1 MVELDP
7 KRTAEI
13 KSNLSIFLN
22 QLEDQA
28 RNCGRNAAEITVIA
42 VTKGF
47 PAADLLALHSLGIRD
62 FGESRDQE
70 IRSKLAE
77 IAETN
82 FHLHFIG
89 QLQRNKVKSVCSYA
103 SAIHSVDRIEL
114 VNEMT
119 KLANQGIAVP
129 KILIQVNL
137 DPESSNS
144 RGGTQA
150 NQVLELAR
158 VSAENGLTLAG
169 LMAVAPLSADPADA
183 FRIFSEVATEF
194 ASEFPDATWRSIGMS
209 NDWHL
214 AVAAGAT
221 HLRIGSALLGNRG

>member
-1 MVELDP
+1 MAEIDP

-13 KSNLSIFLN
+13 ESNLSIFLN

-28 RNCGRNAAEITVIA
+28 HNCGRDTAEITVIA

-89 QLQRNKVKSVCSYA
+89 QLQRNKVKNVCSYA

-114 VNEMT
+114 VSEMT

-144 RGGTQA
+144 RGGTQV

-158 VSAENGLTLAG
+158 VSAESGLTLAG
-169 LMAVAPLSADPADA
+169 LMAVAPLAADPADA
-183 FRIFSEVATEF
+183 FRRFSEVATEF
-194 ASEFPDATWRSIGMS
+194 ASEFPGATWRSIGMS
-209 NDWHL
+209 TDWRA